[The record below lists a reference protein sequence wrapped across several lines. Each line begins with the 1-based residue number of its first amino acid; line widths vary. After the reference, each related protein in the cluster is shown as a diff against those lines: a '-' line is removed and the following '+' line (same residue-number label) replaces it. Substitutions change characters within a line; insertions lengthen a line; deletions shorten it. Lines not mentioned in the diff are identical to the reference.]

1 MKEAQAEGR
10 IKPFDP
16 GSWIRPRPH
25 LLYLRFPIWRM
36 IAVAHKAAMTWSGD
50 GYRFDAETGGGVT
63 LQIGT
68 DEQGNL
74 AGARPKEL
82 VCLALGSCA
91 GSNLVSLMKKMRQ
104 QVEKIEISVEA
115 EQAETDPLVFTHVL
129 TRYTLYGK
137 GIDPA
142 KVTKALDFIEE
153 KYCGVLHMV
162 NKTAKTEYA
171 FEIVEV

>member
-1 MKEAQAEGR
+1 M
-10 IKPFDP
+10 
-16 GSWIRPRPH
+16 
-25 LLYLRFPIWRM
+25 
-36 IAVAHKAAMTWSGD
+36 AHKADLTWTGNGYAFD
-50 GYRFDAETGGGVT
+50 GTTGHGIQ
-63 LQIGT
+63 LQVGS
-68 DEQGNL
+68 DEQGNYV
-74 AGARPKEL
+74 GPGPKEL

-91 GSNLVSLMKKMRQ
+91 GSNVVTLMKKMRQ

-115 EQAETDPLVFTHVL
+115 EQAAEDPMVFTHVL
-129 TRYTLYGK
+129 TRYRLYGK

-142 KVTKALDFIEE
+142 KVTKALDYIEE